1 MCSKNRSVHT
11 VLLWWVGFWSEWNPQ
26 QSPQQTTATI
36 LHSVRHT
43 RTNVMITLL
52 ATTRT
57 RLGAATQQRLRQS
70 TRMTTFGSR
79 RRQPGIATTTLHSVT
94 PRMLLLLRQ
103 SHPKT
108 TTTTTN
114 RTTTPSSSL
123 SSCDGFVAVSACRFL
138 TTTGSDAPPPTLPN
152 DNDTNNNMDP
162 LNHSMPEA
170 LLDPKT
176 AAQATDTNTDNLS
189 SSLSSSAETP
199 QTNDS
204 SSSSSSSSSPRQP
217 RASSRVWP
225 IRAAPRTNHHNHN
238 STHSSFSPR
247 RRPMASAPPLVQ
259 PLVHQHHHPTR
270 MVPHH
275 PGSLRPQS
283 PPPQPQRPLQP
294 RQTPAVSPSV
304 GSSSSPF
311 AMPLPWNNNKS
322 NHKPVPSSW
331 SPPPPQQGSTGGPP
345 GATPFPNHNTN
356 TLTAP
361 LPWKETSTLLCP
373 PPSACSPTAAATRT
387 NTEDGPPKTM
397 ITVADY
403 LTQQYEWQ
411 RRHRPTKQNGTA
423 AASAASASLV
433 PVPTTNWVEL
443 DNIPPLSSLEAMVQG
458 LEEALDAIWEAEGGI
473 WNLEAPIQ
481 SWDSQTGQ
489 PHLPTFSDWS
499 DVQAVQEPHHEP
511 QHEEEEFPNSSSL
524 SSSLVFGRPTRWIQ
538 TAKLRL
544 SLYGRPRGW
553 LIQVRHRS
561 VAYAL
566 LRYAQQHAIYCAWK
580 PVTLLAHHG
589 GGGATPPPTDTTPN
603 NSNHTR
609 TDSSRSGVVGS
620 PPPTD
625 NDNNSHDKDDY
636 RPPTGVLVTDATVR
650 LEDCP
655 ASITIDSLL
664 KTFSRFDLAT
674 QAELKHR
681 GIVPTRIIE
690 STPNTTTTTTPEHW
704 DGRDDDAD
712 LNDDHHQD
720 DPTTT
725 TTTNEE
731 TGWTPRPPRAFV
743 PSSRDD
749 YGCIV
754 PWTPHVADQ
763 QTHLQGGTNP
773 QAPPVH
779 NPPLPPTTSTFLVH
793 FASPAWARAAVR
805 EKQGAQ
811 LFNGRFHLRLAQ
823 YPKQIM

>member
-1 MCSKNRSVHT
+1 
-11 VLLWWVGFWSEWNPQ
+11 
-26 QSPQQTTATI
+26 
-36 LHSVRHT
+36 
-43 RTNVMITLL
+43 
-52 ATTRT
+52 
-57 RLGAATQQRLRQS
+57 
-70 TRMTTFGSR
+70 
-79 RRQPGIATTTLHSVT
+79 
-94 PRMLLLLRQ
+94 
-103 SHPKT
+103 
-108 TTTTTN
+108 
-114 RTTTPSSSL
+114 
-123 SSCDGFVAVSACRFL
+123 
-138 TTTGSDAPPPTLPN
+138 
-152 DNDTNNNMDP
+152 
-162 LNHSMPEA
+162 
-170 LLDPKT
+170 
-176 AAQATDTNTDNLS
+176 
-189 SSLSSSAETP
+189 
-199 QTNDS
+199 
-204 SSSSSSSSSPRQP
+204 
-217 RASSRVWP
+217 
-225 IRAAPRTNHHNHN
+225 
-238 STHSSFSPR
+238 
-247 RRPMASAPPLVQ
+247 MA
-259 PLVHQHHHPTR
+259 
-270 MVPHH
+270 
-275 PGSLRPQS
+275 
-283 PPPQPQRPLQP
+283 
-294 RQTPAVSPSV
+294 
-304 GSSSSPF
+304 
-311 AMPLPWNNNKS
+311 
-322 NHKPVPSSW
+322 
-331 SPPPPQQGSTGGPP
+331 
-345 GATPFPNHNTN
+345 
-356 TLTAP
+356 AP
-361 LPWKETSTLLCP
+361 LPWKETSTLR
-373 PPSACSPTAAATRT
+373 PPSACSPTAAAGIRT
-387 NTEDGPPKTM
+387 NHEDGPQT
-397 ITVADY
+397 ILTVADY

-411 RRHRPTKQNGTA
+411 RRHRPTHKNGTA
-423 AASAASASLV
+423 AASAASLLV
-433 PVPTTNWVEL
+433 PVPTTNWMEL

-499 DVQAVQEPHHEP
+499 DVQAVVPEAPHH
-511 QHEEEEFPNSSSL
+511 QEEQEDELQNSSS

-580 PVTLLAHHG
+580 PVTLLAHHAG
-589 GGGATPPPTDTTPN
+589 NDAGAPPSSST
-603 NSNHTR
+603 NSNNHTR
-609 TDSSRSGVVGS
+609 TDSSMSGVVVSS
-620 PPPTD
+620 PPPTNQDD
-625 NDNNSHDKDDY
+625 NHNTNEDY

-681 GIVPTRIIE
+681 GIVPTRILE
-690 STPNTTTTTTPEHW
+690 SPTTPTPEHW
-704 DGRDDDAD
+704 DGRDDDAH
-712 LNDDHHQD
+712 LNDDDND

-725 TTTNEE
+725 TTTEE